1 VEAEYVVV
9 GAGICGITAAWE
21 LARQGAEVVVLEA
34 ATVAA
39 GASGGVGER
48 GVRANCRDPRELPL
62 ARLAADWWPDLA
74 AEADVRGAY
83 RRSGHLQLIERAED
97 LAEALVVAERQLR
110 HGIHTELV
118 GRDQLRELEPEVSEG
133 VVAALYCPD
142 DGVADHTAVTTGLA
156 RAASRAGIEIR
167 EQAPVAGLERRGDR
181 IERVALAGGATVRI
195 GRALLVAAN
204 FGSCD
209 LLRGVGTELPV
220 GPVLPQVIVTPPL
233 DTAPVRH
240 LIGHAHRRLALKALR
255 DGRVMVSGG
264 WLGRWD
270 PDAGVGRVDPEA
282 VAGNLAEAAA
292 VFPALDGAEVEVA
305 RADRTEAVTPD
316 LIPVIDRIAGADNAF
331 VATGWSGHGWAIAP
345 AAGRLLVEWMRGG
358 GQPPMLTPFTAG
370 RFTARASAAG
380 GRPPGRP

>member
-9 GAGICGITAAWE
+9 GAGICGVTAAWE

-48 GVRANCRDPRELPL
+48 GVRANGRDPRELSL
-62 ARLAADWWPDLA
+62 ARLATDWWPDLA
-74 AEADVRGAY
+74 AEADLGSAY
-83 RRSGHLQLIERAED
+83 RRTGHLQLIERAED
-97 LAEALVVAERQLR
+97 LAEAPVVAERQLR
-110 HGIHTELV
+110 HGIRTELV
-118 GRDQLRELEPEVSEG
+118 GREQLRELEPEVSEG
-133 VVAALYCPD
+133 VIAALYCPD

-156 RAASRAGIEIR
+156 RAARRAGVEIR
-167 EQAPVAGLERRGDR
+167 EHVPVTGLERRGDR
-181 IERVALAGGATVRI
+181 IDGVALAEGATVRI

-209 LLRGVGTELPV
+209 LLRGVEAGLPV

-233 DTAPVRH
+233 DAVPVRH

-255 DGRVMVSGG
+255 DRRVMVSGG

-270 PDAGVGRVDPEA
+270 PDAAVGRLDPEA
-282 VAGNLAEAAA
+282 VRGNLAEAAA
-292 VFPALDGAEVEVA
+292 VFPALERVDVEMA
-305 RADRTEAVTPD
+305 TADRIEAVTSD
-316 LIPVIDRIAGADNAF
+316 LIPVIDRVAGTDNAF

-345 AAGRLLVEWMRGG
+345 AAGRLVVEWMRAGR
-358 GQPPMLTPFTAG
+358 QPPLLTPFTAA
-370 RFTARASAAG
+370 RFG
-380 GRPPGRP
+380 